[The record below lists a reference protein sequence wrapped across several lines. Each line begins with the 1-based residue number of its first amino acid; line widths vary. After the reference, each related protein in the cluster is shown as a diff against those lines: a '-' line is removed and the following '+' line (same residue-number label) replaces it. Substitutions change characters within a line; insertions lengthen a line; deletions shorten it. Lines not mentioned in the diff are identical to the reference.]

1 MSLISEALK
10 EAQRERSERTGPR
23 SGTRSPATVGESF
36 FPYPNQTR
44 KRAQP
49 RRGFIIGVSVIA
61 VVAVG
66 GAVTLRLLA
75 TRPPAH
81 PVPTAAPVA
90 SVTPAPAI
98 VAKNVSAVAPASLD
112 SSKRSLPDA
121 KTPVVAPRSTAHD
134 GRVDAPAKSVASAE
148 SPKAART
155 TEPVV
160 APAKKVDSIAPTPT
174 APPPAAP
181 AASKSS
187 ALRVVVEPASQR
199 PGDSLFVR
207 AFAEHSRGNLDAAA
221 DLYEKAIAHPPVAPE
236 LYNDYGALLAGRGKH
251 TAAIT
256 MYNLGISAN
265 DHDARLWT
273 NLGDSYRAVGRRAD
287 AMSAYFE
294 AAKLDPSN
302 IAVKLRLAAEYAAI
316 GDTASARRGYEEA
329 VRVAPRDPD
338 AHYAFGSFLQAQ
350 HDYRG
355 AARELQAFVDNA
367 SGRYSQD
374 VIERTKAY
382 VSNLRRQYP

>member
-10 EAQRERSERTGPR
+10 EAQRERTERPERAGAR
-23 SGTRSPATVGESF
+23 SAASVGESF
-36 FPYPNQTR
+36 FPYPAQTK
-44 KRAQP
+44 KRAKP
-49 RRGFIIGVSVIA
+49 RRGFIIGASVVAI
-61 VVAVG
+61 VAVG
-66 GAVTLRLLA
+66 GVVTLRMLA
-75 TRPPAH
+75 SKKSSTVAPVSVDSSTRAIPAANPPI
-81 PVPTAAPVA
+81 AAPQ
-90 SVTPAPAI
+90 AI
-98 VAKNVSAVAPASLD
+98 TNDRHVE
-112 SSKRSLPDA
+112 
-121 KTPVVAPRSTAHD
+121 
-134 GRVDAPAKSVASAE
+134 APAKSVASAE
-148 SPKAART
+148 SPKPPPKSQPLAAPLA
-155 TEPVV
+155 EPRVAPSASAAAPPKTADSVAATPSAPPPV
-160 APAKKVDSIAPTPT
+160 APAPV
-174 APPPAAP
+174 
-181 AASKSS
+181 KSS
-187 ALRVVVEPASQR
+187 GLRVVVDPASQR
-199 PGDSLFVR
+199 PGDSLFAR

-256 MYNLGISAN
+256 MYNLGISAS
-265 DHDARLWT
+265 DHDPRLWT

-316 GDTASARRGYEEA
+316 GDSVSARRGYEEA

-350 HDYRG
+350 RDYRG
-355 AARELQAFVDNA
+355 AARELQAFIDNA

-374 VIERTKAY
+374 VIERTRSY